1 MGLSMIALGYYFY
14 LKENSGETIEGFLLY
29 LPIIAALS
37 FIASFDIGLAPLAW
51 VLNSELFPKE
61 VKTPASTLGATSN
74 WTFAFLVVY
83 FYPITEK
90 ALAKYVCYFFFAGV
104 SILGSVLIYFLV
116 PETRGR
122 TEEDMR
128 EFFLR
133 KISRTNT
140 QPAVQTETNS
150 AYVE

>member
-1 MGLSMIALGYYFY
+1 MIALGYYFY

-74 WTFAFLVVY
+74 WTFAFMVVY
-83 FYPITEK
+83 FDPITEK

>member
-1 MGLSMIALGYYFY
+1 MIALGYYFY
-14 LKENSGETIEGFLLY
+14 LKENSGETIEGFLVY
-29 LPIIAALS
+29 LPIIAALL

-74 WTFAFLVVY
+74 WTFAFMVVY
-83 FYPITEK
+83 FDPITEK

-150 AYVE
+150 AYAE

>member
-1 MGLSMIALGYYFY
+1 MIALGYYFY
-14 LKENSGETIEGFLLY
+14 LKENSGETIEGFLVY

-74 WTFAFLVVY
+74 WTFAFMVVY

-104 SILGSVLIYFLV
+104 SIFGSVLIYFLV

-140 QPAVQTETNS
+140 QPTVQTETNS
-150 AYVE
+150 AYAE

>member
-1 MGLSMIALGYYFY
+1 MIALGYYFY
-14 LKENSGETIEGFLLY
+14 LKENSGETIEGFLVY

-74 WTFAFLVVY
+74 WTFAFMVVY

-150 AYVE
+150 AYAE